1 MQVAATTGLGYTNP
15 SAVPAD
21 CIVSV
26 DGRIVAD
33 RQLNLVGVIVD
44 GVFTPVTQE
53 IIDQV
58 RQLGVLASEQP

>member
-1 MQVAATTGLGYTNP
+1 MLSGLGYTTP
-15 SAVPAD
+15 SNAVPAG

-33 RQLNLVGVIVD
+33 HQLNLVGVIVD

-53 IIDQV
+53 ITDQV

>member
-1 MQVAATTGLGYTNP
+1 M
-15 SAVPAD
+15 PAG

-33 RQLNLVGVIVD
+33 HQLNLVGVIVD